1 MARTKE
7 FDSEAVLEDA
17 MRTFWS
23 AGFAGASIQDLEAA
37 TGLGRG
43 SLYNAFGDKDALML
57 AALERYRQRSAARV
71 AQALASSDPA
81 EAVRRF
87 LRIHLD
93 RMADPD
99 NPPGCLMAATLLEC
113 AGRGDAIERKAVDH
127 LHTSERA
134 LYEMF
139 ARAQKA
145 GRLPAAQDPRAL
157 ARFYVGATRGMALVH
172 RATQDLTMVQDIA
185 AVALDVLR
193 RPSPE
198 AAGGKRNRR

>member
-1 MARTKE
+1 MARTKA
-7 FDSEAVLEDA
+7 FDSEAVLEEA
-17 MRTFWS
+17 MRAFWS
-23 AGFAGASIQDLEAA
+23 AGYAGASVQDLEAA

-43 SLYNAFGDKDALML
+43 SLYNTFGDKDALML
-57 AALERYRQRSAARV
+57 AVLERYRLRSAPQV
-71 AQALASSDPA
+71 AEALALADPV
-81 EAVRRF
+81 EAIDRF

-127 LHTSERA
+127 LHASERA

-139 ARAQKA
+139 SRAQKA
-145 GRLPAAQDPRAL
+145 GRLSTAQDPRAL
-157 ARFYVGATRGMALVH
+157 ARFYIGVTRGMALVH

-185 AVALDVLR
+185 RVALDALR
-193 RPSPE
+193 IPPAESGRSRH
-198 AAGGKRNRR
+198 KSR